1 MSDHQSQNHFR
12 PDHFSRQEIGKDA
25 VQSTVEAAADTVG
38 QVAKIITKAVQDV
51 AGAVGGFATEVY
63 EIRDAAKKASDEHVE
78 HDETADGGESVTDS
92 VEE

>member
-1 MSDHQSQNHFR
+1 MSDNLSKG
-12 PDHFSRQEIGKDA
+12 EIGKDA

-78 HDETADGGESVTDS
+78 TPGEGKPVTDS